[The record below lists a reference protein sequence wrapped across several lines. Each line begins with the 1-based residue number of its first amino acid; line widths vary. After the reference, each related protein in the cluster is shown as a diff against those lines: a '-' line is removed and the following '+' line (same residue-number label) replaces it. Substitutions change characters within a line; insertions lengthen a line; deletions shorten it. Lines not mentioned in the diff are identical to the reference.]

1 MSDLGNQS
9 TQNNR
14 KKNYNFSSTISLDYM
29 KKEMRPK
36 ATLLISKPSDTD
48 RYANLILR
56 ADSQRSR
63 VQSEQFVINKGT
75 MFSDHFVTF
84 REMER
89 FKKRNSSKETIELTE
104 ELKEVSKMSNFSPL
118 KQRKS

>member
-1 MSDLGNQS
+1 
-9 TQNNR
+9 
-14 KKNYNFSSTISLDYM
+14 
-29 KKEMRPK
+29 
-36 ATLLISKPSDTD
+36 
-48 RYANLILR
+48 
-56 ADSQRSR
+56 
-63 VQSEQFVINKGT
+63 

-118 KQRKS
+118 K